1 MTDHPLA
8 RMLLFRFP
16 TSADKF
22 DPTSPGLILTDSFSL
37 TPTKFTA
44 EYHTG
49 LTIDRQRGLVVASL
63 YSGVLGV
70 FRIGDSDSL
79 PAAKAAT
86 GKKSTAA
93 GKRKSLAGKGK
104 AKENEDEP
112 MEVDEESLIP
122 VKRSNDLVFKEK
134 SEVP

>member
-8 RMLLFRFP
+8 RMLLFRY
-16 TSADKF
+16 SNAADKF
-22 DPTSPGLILTDSFSL
+22 DPTSPGLVLTDSFSL

-44 EYHTG
+44 EFYTG
-49 LTIDRQRGLVVASL
+49 LSIDRQRGLVLASL

-70 FRIGDSDSL
+70 FHIGESDSL

-93 GKRKSLAGKGK
+93 GKRKSSAGKGK

-112 MEVDEESLIP
+112 MEVDEEPSIP
-122 VKRSNDLVFKEK
+122 VKRSKNLVFKEK
-134 SEVP
+134 HEVP